1 VHHQFLPDGWLNGT
15 YKIKTAALKEELEKI
30 QERYPERKWTL
41 GQKLSGF
48 YIAEIID
55 TQTSQFMIS
64 NYQGYDLITEVAEG

>member
-1 VHHQFLPDGWLNGT
+1 
-15 YKIKTAALKEELEKI
+15 LKEELEKI